1 MIIKGKLVRAMRA
14 LIGYNLL
21 ALSRK
26 TTNKVFIK
34 PEGMSLKLTTS
45 LSQRLVLTPQLRQ
58 RIEMLQM
65 TTLELSDLIQQQ
77 LLENPVLEEVA
88 TQEEA
93 RELAEKILDHLASA
107 DPGAAP
113 DQPQIEA
120 SEPELGSPSSNGS
133 GDSEVLS
140 QTYAESDG
148 DAERGDGE
156 PLASADLSEDSVGDE
171 LVGEEAARDAFEEI
185 DFGRE
190 FQDYLDPGYKTQE
203 IEYKEKDAPTF
214 EQFLTRAPSLADHL
228 EWQLHMSPIEG
239 DVCDA
244 AISVIGNLDAD
255 GRLNATNEE
264 IAAMGGW
271 TEEIVEKARQA
282 VMHLDP
288 IGCGA
293 RDVRE
298 CLLVQ
303 LEVRGESDRLAAGLI
318 SDHLSDLQQHKLPHL
333 AKQIGSDVDTLLSE
347 LQFIRTLDPYPGRR
361 YSSEEPILISPEIYI
376 EKLDEGDEDYVI
388 YFSDDGSPRLR
399 VSQQYQQMLGK
410 SDVSNETKSFIR
422 EKMRSAVDLLR
433 NIEHRRQTIYK
444 VVESIVHRQRDF
456 LDKGV
461 QYIKP
466 MMLKDIAED
475 IGMHLSTVSRVVNR
489 KYAHTPQGV
498 IELRRFFTEGM
509 MNEDGEEVSTRI
521 IKLKIKKLIEEE
533 DSHSP
538 ITDDQVV
545 KILIKDGIKLSRRT
559 VAKYRDQM
567 SIPGSRERRA
577 VV

>member
-1 MIIKGKLVRAMRA
+1 
-14 LIGYNLL
+14 
-21 ALSRK
+21 
-26 TTNKVFIK
+26 
-34 PEGMSLKLTTS
+34 MSLKLTTS

-65 TTLELSDLIQQQ
+65 TTLELADLIQQQ
-77 LLENPVLEEVA
+77 ILENPVLEEVA
-88 TQEEA
+88 SQEEVG
-93 RELAEKILDHLASA
+93 ELAEKILDHLASS
-107 DPGAAP
+107 DSGAGP
-113 DQPQIEA
+113 DQPSQIEA
-120 SEPELGSPSSNGS
+120 SEPELGTPSSNGS
-133 GDSEVLS
+133 GDAEAVASS
-140 QTYAESDG
+140 YAE
-148 DAERGDGE
+148 GE
-156 PLASADLSEDSVGDE
+156 GEIGESEGHETTFEGSEESLGEGGEDSS
-171 LVGEEAARDAFEEI
+171 RDAFEEI

-203 IEYKEKDAPTF
+203 IEYKEDAPTF

-228 EWQLHMSPIEG
+228 EWQIHMSQVDEQ
-239 DVCDA
+239 VCDVA
-244 AISVIGNLDAD
+244 VSVIGNLDAD
-255 GRLNATNEE
+255 GRLNATNAE

-271 TEEIVEKARQA
+271 TEEKVEEARQA
-282 VMHLDP
+282 VMRLDP
-288 IGCGA
+288 VGCGA

-303 LEVRGESDRLAAGLI
+303 VEVMGESDRLATALI
-318 SDHLSDLQQHKLPHL
+318 SEHLSELQQHKLPHL
-333 AKQIGSDVDTLLSE
+333 AKQIGSDVDTLLAE

-376 EKLDEGDEDYVI
+376 EKLDEDDTEYVI
-388 YFSDDGSPRLR
+388 YFADDGSPRLR
-399 VSQQYQQMLGK
+399 VSQQYQHMLGQ

-444 VVESIVHRQRDF
+444 VVESIVLRQRDF
-456 LDKGV
+456 LDHGV
-461 QYIKP
+461 EQIKP

-509 MNEDGEEVSTRI
+509 MNEDGEEISTRI

-533 DSHSP
+533 DSKNP

>member
-1 MIIKGKLVRAMRA
+1 
-14 LIGYNLL
+14 
-21 ALSRK
+21 
-26 TTNKVFIK
+26 
-34 PEGMSLKLTTS
+34 MSLKLTTS

-65 TTLELSDLIQQQ
+65 TTLELTDLIQQQ

-88 TQEEA
+88 TQEEVG
-93 RELAEKILDHLASA
+93 ELAEKILDHLASA

-113 DQPQIEA
+113 DQPHLEA
-120 SEPELGSPSSNGS
+120 IEPEAGGPSSNGS
-133 GDSEVLS
+133 GDLDAATANFAEGEASEI
-140 QTYAESDG
+140 APPE
-148 DAERGDGE
+148 A
-156 PLASADLSEDSVGDE
+156 
-171 LVGEEAARDAFEEI
+171 GEETGGDDVIGEESARDAFEEI

-203 IEYKEKDAPTF
+203 IEYKEDAPTF
-214 EQFLTRAPSLADHL
+214 EQFLTRPPSLADHL

-239 DVCDA
+239 NACEA

-264 IAAMGGW
+264 VAAMGNW
-271 TEEIVEKARQA
+271 SEEVVEQARQA

-293 RDVRE
+293 RDVKE

-303 LEVRGESDRLAAGLI
+303 LEVKGESDRLATKLI
-318 SDHLSDLQQHKLPHL
+318 SEHMSELQQHKLPHL
-333 AKQIGSDVDTLLSE
+333 AKQIGSDVDTLLNE

-361 YSSEEPILISPEIYI
+361 YSSEEPVLISPEIYI
-376 EKLDEGDEDYVI
+376 EKLEEGDEDYVI

-399 VSQQYQQMLGK
+399 VSAQYQQMLGK

-444 VVESIVHRQRDF
+444 VVESIVHRQKDF

-461 QYIKP
+461 EYIKP

-509 MNEDGEEVSTRI
+509 MNEDGEEISTRI
-521 IKLKIKKLIEEE
+521 IKLKIKKLIEDE
-533 DSHSP
+533 DSHNP

-545 KILIKDGIKLSRRT
+545 KILAKDGIKLSRRT

>member
-1 MIIKGKLVRAMRA
+1 
-14 LIGYNLL
+14 
-21 ALSRK
+21 
-26 TTNKVFIK
+26 
-34 PEGMSLKLTTS
+34 MSVKLTTS

-65 TTLELSDLIQQQ
+65 TTLELTDLIQQQ

-93 RELAEKILDHLASA
+93 HELAEKILDHLAS
-107 DPGAAP
+107 G
-113 DQPQIEA
+113 DQTGSFEVPSVEA
-120 SEPELGSPSSNGS
+120 TSPEFGEASSNG
-133 GDSEVLS
+133 
-140 QTYAESDG
+140 AG
-148 DAERGDGE
+148 DAE
-156 PLASADLSEDSVGDE
+156 ASAAGDVDFEGAGMGGDE
-171 LVGEEAARDAFEEI
+171 VLTAAEVSEESTGDDTAHDAFEEI

-203 IEYKEKDAPTF
+203 FEYKEDAPTF
-214 EQFLTRAPSLADHL
+214 EQFLTRAPSLTDHL
-228 EWQLHMSPIEG
+228 EWQLHMDSVEG
-239 DVCDA
+239 PLSA
-244 AISVIGNLDAD
+244 AAECVIGNLDEE
-255 GRLNATNEE
+255 GRLNATNTE
-264 IAAMGGW
+264 IAALGGW
-271 TEEIVEKARQA
+271 PEELVEEARQV
-282 VMHLDP
+282 VMRLDP
-288 IGCGA
+288 VGCGA

-303 LEVRGESDRLAAGLI
+303 LEARGESDRLAARLI
-318 SDHLSDLQQHKLPHL
+318 SDHLAELQQHKLPAL
-333 AKQIGSDVDTLLSE
+333 SKQIGVPVETLLDE

-361 YSSEEPILISPEIYI
+361 HSSEEPVLIAPEIYI
-376 EKLDEGDEDYVI
+376 EKLDEDDDEYVI
-388 YFSDDGSPRLR
+388 YFADDGSPRLR
-399 VSQQYQQMLGK
+399 ISQNYQQMLSQPTVTK
-410 SDVSNETKSFIR
+410 ETRDFIK

-444 VVESIVHRQRDF
+444 VVESIVHRQQEF

-509 MNEDGEEVSTRI
+509 LNEEGEEVSTRI

-533 DSHSP
+533 DTHNP

-545 KILIKDGIKLSRRT
+545 KILAKDGIKLSRRT

-567 SIPGSRERRA
+567 RIPGSRERRA

>member
-1 MIIKGKLVRAMRA
+1 
-14 LIGYNLL
+14 
-21 ALSRK
+21 
-26 TTNKVFIK
+26 
-34 PEGMSLKLTTS
+34 MSLKLTTS

-65 TTLELSDLIQQQ
+65 TTLELTDLIQQQ
-77 LLENPVLEEVA
+77 ILENPVLEEVA
-88 TQEEA
+88 TQEEVG
-93 RELAEKILDHLASA
+93 ELAEKILDHLANA

-113 DQPQIEA
+113 DEPQRLEA
-120 SEPELGSPSSNGS
+120 VEPELGSPGSNGS
-133 GDSEVLS
+133 GELEAASLP
-140 QTYAESDG
+140 YAEG
-148 DAERGDGE
+148 EGEGGDGSE
-156 PLASADLSEDSVGDE
+156 SEGHEVAAGDLSEDSVGDE
-171 LVGEEAARDAFEEI
+171 IVGEEGSRDAFEEI

-203 IEYKEKDAPTF
+203 IEYKEDAPTF
-214 EQFLTRAPSLADHL
+214 EQFLTKAPSLADHL
-228 EWQLHMSPIEG
+228 EWQLHMSPIAEE
-239 DVCDA
+239 VCDA

-271 TEEIVEKARQA
+271 SEELVEEARQA

-288 IGCGA
+288 VGCGA

-303 LEVRGESDRLAAGLI
+303 LEVRGESDRLAARLI
-318 SDHLSDLQQHKLPHL
+318 SEHLSELQQHKLPHL
-333 AKQIGSDVDTLLSE
+333 AKQIDTDVDTLLNE
-347 LQFIRTLDPYPGRR
+347 LQFIRALDPYPGRR
-361 YSSEEPILISPEIYI
+361 YSTEEPILISPEIYI
-376 EKLDEGDEDYVI
+376 EKLDEADDEYII
-388 YFSDDGSPRLR
+388 YFADDGSPRLR

-444 VVESIVHRQRDF
+444 VVESIVHRQKDF
-456 LDKGV
+456 LDQGV
-461 QYIKP
+461 QHIKP

-509 MNEDGEEVSTRI
+509 MNEDGEEISTRI

-533 DSHSP
+533 DSHNP

-567 SIPGSRERRA
+567 KIPGSRERRA

>member
-1 MIIKGKLVRAMRA
+1 
-14 LIGYNLL
+14 
-21 ALSRK
+21 
-26 TTNKVFIK
+26 
-34 PEGMSLKLTTS
+34 MSLKLTTS

-65 TTLELSDLIQQQ
+65 TTLELTDLIQQQ
-77 LLENPVLEEVA
+77 ILENPVLEEVA
-88 TQEEA
+88 TQEEVG
-93 RELAEKILDHLASA
+93 ELAEKILDHLASA

-113 DQPQIEA
+113 DEPQRLETA
-120 SEPELGSPSSNGS
+120 EPELGTPSSNGS
-133 GDSEVLS
+133 GDLGGVSS
-140 QTYAESDG
+140 AYAE
-148 DAERGDGE
+148 GDGE
-156 PLASADLSEDSVGDE
+156 GDAGDGEGHEAAAADLSEDSVGDE
-171 LVGEEAARDAFEEI
+171 IIGEEGSRDAFEEI

-203 IEYKEKDAPTF
+203 IEYKEDAPTF
-214 EQFLTRAPSLADHL
+214 EQFLTRAPSLAEHL
-228 EWQLHMSPIEG
+228 EWQLHMSQIGEEI
-239 DVCDA
+239 CDA

-271 TEEIVEKARQA
+271 TGETVETARQA

-288 IGCGA
+288 VGCGA

-303 LEVRGESDRLAAGLI
+303 LEVKGENDRLAAQLI
-318 SDHLSDLQQHKLPHL
+318 SEHLSELQQHKLPHL
-333 AKQIGSDVDTLLSE
+333 AKEINSDVDTLLNE

-376 EKLDEGDEDYVI
+376 EKLDEADDEYII
-388 YFSDDGSPRLR
+388 YFADDGSPRLR

-410 SDVSNETKSFIR
+410 PDVSNETKSFIR

-444 VVESIVHRQRDF
+444 VVESIVHRQQDF

-509 MNEDGEEVSTRI
+509 MNEDGEEISTRI

-533 DSHSP
+533 DSHNP

>member
-1 MIIKGKLVRAMRA
+1 
-14 LIGYNLL
+14 
-21 ALSRK
+21 
-26 TTNKVFIK
+26 
-34 PEGMSLKLTTS
+34 MSLKLTTS

-65 TTLELSDLIQQQ
+65 TTLELTDLIQQQ

-93 RELAEKILDHLASA
+93 QELAEKILDHLASA
-107 DPGAAP
+107 DSETPL
-113 DQPQIEA
+113 DQA
-120 SEPELGSPSSNGS
+120 TGDTRDLELGGPGSNGS
-133 GDSEVLS
+133 GDVDVLS
-140 QTYAESDG
+140 AVPSPGDVESGETVSGAEAG
-148 DAERGDGE
+148 DDTI
-156 PLASADLSEDSVGDE
+156 GDE
-171 LVGEEAARDAFEEI
+171 TSGEELARDPFEEI

-203 IEYKEKDAPTF
+203 IEYKEDAPTF
-214 EQFLTRAPSLADHL
+214 EQFLTKPQSLADHL
-228 EWQLHMSPIEG
+228 EWQLHMSPIKTE
-239 DVCDA
+239 VCDA
-244 AISVIGNLDAD
+244 AICVIGNLNAD

-264 IAAMGGW
+264 MAAMGNW
-271 TEEIVEKARQA
+271 SEEVVEEARQA
-282 VMHLDP
+282 VMRLDP
-288 IGCGA
+288 VGCGA

-298 CLLVQ
+298 CLLAQ
-303 LEVRGESDRLAAGLI
+303 LEVLGESERLAARLI
-318 SDHLSDLQQHKLPHL
+318 SDHLQDLQQHKLPHL
-333 AKQIGSDVDTLLSE
+333 SKEIGIEVDTLVSE

-376 EKLDEGDEDYVI
+376 EKLDENDDDYVI
-388 YFSDDGSPRLR
+388 YFADDGSPRLR
-399 VSQQYQQMLGK
+399 VSQQYQHMLGQTG
-410 SDVSNETKSFIR
+410 VSNETKSFIR

-444 VVESIVHRQRDF
+444 VVESIVQRQREF
-456 LDKGV
+456 LDHGV
-461 QYIKP
+461 QHIKP

-509 MNEDGEEVSTRI
+509 MNEDGEEISTRI
-521 IKLKIKKLIEEE
+521 IKLQIKKLIEEE

-545 KILIKDGIKLSRRT
+545 KILAKDGIKLSRRT

-567 SIPGSRERRA
+567 QIPGSRERRA

>member
-1 MIIKGKLVRAMRA
+1 
-14 LIGYNLL
+14 
-21 ALSRK
+21 
-26 TTNKVFIK
+26 
-34 PEGMSLKLTTS
+34 MSLKLTTS

-65 TTLELSDLIQQQ
+65 TTLELTDLIQQQ
-77 LLENPVLEEVA
+77 ILENPVLEEVA
-88 TQEEA
+88 TQEEVG
-93 RELAEKILDHLASA
+93 ELAEKILDHLASA

-113 DQPQIEA
+113 DEPQRLEA
-120 SEPELGSPSSNGS
+120 AEPELGSPSSNGS
-133 GDSEVLS
+133 GDLEGVS
-140 QTYAESDG
+140 TYAESDG
-148 DAERGDGE
+148 EGDSAVGE
-156 PLASADLSEDSVGDE
+156 GHEIAAADLSEDSVGDE
-171 LVGEEAARDAFEEI
+171 IVGEEGTRDAFEEI

-203 IEYKEKDAPTF
+203 IEYKEDAPTF

-228 EWQLHMSPIEG
+228 EWQLHMSPIAEEI
-239 DVCDA
+239 CDA

-271 TEEIVEKARQA
+271 SEETVEVARQA

-288 IGCGA
+288 VGCGA

-303 LEVRGESDRLAAGLI
+303 LEVKGESERLAVRLI
-318 SDHLSDLQQHKLPHL
+318 SEHLSELQQHKLPHL
-333 AKQIGSDVDTLLSE
+333 AKQINSDVDTLLSE
-347 LQFIRTLDPYPGRR
+347 LRFIRTLDPYPGRR

-376 EKLDEGDEDYVI
+376 EKLDEADDEYII
-388 YFSDDGSPRLR
+388 YFADDGSPRLR

-444 VVESIVHRQRDF
+444 VVESIVHRQQDF

-509 MNEDGEEVSTRI
+509 MNEDGEEISTRI

-533 DSHSP
+533 DSHNP

>member
-1 MIIKGKLVRAMRA
+1 
-14 LIGYNLL
+14 
-21 ALSRK
+21 
-26 TTNKVFIK
+26 
-34 PEGMSLKLTTS
+34 MSLKLTTS

-65 TTLELSDLIQQQ
+65 TTLELTDLIQAQ
-77 LLENPVLEEVA
+77 LLENPVLEEVG

-93 RELAEKILDHLASA
+93 QELAEKILDHLTGA
-107 DPGAAP
+107 DPGATP
-113 DQPQIEA
+113 EQSVEA
-120 SEPELGSPSSNGS
+120 VEGDLGSPSSNGS
-133 GDSEVLS
+133 GDTGPLPQLSGEVESE
-140 QTYAESDG
+140 A
-148 DAERGDGE
+148 
-156 PLASADLSEDSVGDE
+156 ADLTGAEPGEELMGDE
-171 LVGEEAARDAFEEI
+171 GNADDPSRDAFEEI

-203 IEYKEKDAPTF
+203 IEYKEDAPTF
-214 EQFLTRAPSLADHL
+214 EQFLTRPPSLAEHL
-228 EWQLHMSPIEG
+228 EWQLHMSPIDE

-244 AISVIGNLDAD
+244 AVSVIGNLDAD

-271 TEEIVEKARQA
+271 SEELVEKARQTLLR
-282 VMHLDP
+282 LDP
-288 IGCGA
+288 VGCGA
-293 RDVRE
+293 RDVKE

-303 LEVRGESDRLAAGLI
+303 LEVRGENDRLAAQLI
-318 SDHLSDLQQHKLPHL
+318 SEHLSELQQHKLPHL
-333 AKQIGSDVDTLLSE
+333 AKQIGVDVDTLLTE

-361 YSSEEPILISPEIYI
+361 YSSEEPVLIAPEIYI
-376 EKLDEGDEDYVI
+376 EKLDENDDQYII
-388 YFSDDGSPRLR
+388 YFADDGSPRLR
-399 VSQQYQQMLGK
+399 VSQQYQQMLGQ

-444 VVESIVHRQRDF
+444 VVESIVHRQQEF

-509 MNEDGEEVSTRI
+509 MNEDGEEISTRI

-533 DSHSP
+533 DSHNP

-545 KILIKDGIKLSRRT
+545 KILAKDGIKLSRRT